1 MTNSNI
7 TYVDVYFD
15 HKGRYW
21 GYAGRLNLKPRIVR
35 MDFDKFEKFI
45 EMPQEI
51 RHLGRALLYGEEIK
65 DGE

>member
-1 MTNSNI
+1 
-7 TYVDVYFD
+7 
-15 HKGRYW
+15 
-21 GYAGRLNLKPRIVR
+21 